1 MLSAGWIGADYI
13 FYTKKKRFLNNFL
26 YLCSKLN
33 IQTYEEEIISYII
46 GILGCIIIDAAFV
59 AIAIHH
65 EAPVS
70 DYILMGIFLPII
82 DVAFLVIGSL
92 GFEKSGNKC
101 LVIKLPG
108 TVDDDS
114 LPKLK

>member
-1 MLSAGWIGADYI
+1 M
-13 FYTKKKRFLNNFL
+13 KKKIKGLFYGVIF
-26 YLCSKLN
+26 
-33 IQTYEEEIISYII
+33 
-46 GILGCIIIDAAFV
+46 CIIIDAAFV
-59 AIAIHH
+59 AIAIYH

-82 DVAFLVIGSL
+82 DFLFLVLVGVC
-92 GFEKSGNKC
+92 FEKPGNKC

>member
-1 MLSAGWIGADYI
+1 M
-13 FYTKKKRFLNNFL
+13 KKKIKV
-26 YLCSKLN
+26 YS
-33 IQTYEEEIISYII
+33 I
-46 GILGCIIIDAAFV
+46 GVLICIIIDAGFV

-70 DYILMGIFLPII
+70 DYVLMGIFLPIVNI
-82 DVAFLVIGSL
+82 AFLAFGSL
-92 GFEKSGNKC
+92 GFEKSGNEC

-114 LPKLK
+114 LPKLNRNRKT

>member
-1 MLSAGWIGADYI
+1 M
-13 FYTKKKRFLNNFL
+13 KKK
-26 YLCSKLN
+26 
-33 IQTYEEEIISYII
+33 IIAYTI
-46 GILGCIIIDAAFV
+46 GILVCIIIDAAFV

-65 EAPVS
+65 EAPIS
-70 DYILMGIFLPII
+70 DYILMGIFLPIV
-82 DVAFLVIGSL
+82 DVAFLLAFGSL
-92 GFEKSGNKC
+92 CLKKSGNEC

>member
-1 MLSAGWIGADYI
+1 M
-13 FYTKKKRFLNNFL
+13 KKK
-26 YLCSKLN
+26 
-33 IQTYEEEIISYII
+33 IISYII
-46 GILGCIIIDAAFV
+46 GILGCIIIDAAFI
-59 AIAIHH
+59 ALAIHH

-70 DYILMGIFLPII
+70 DYILMSIFLPIVDI
-82 DVAFLVIGSL
+82 AFLVFGSL
-92 GFEKSGNKC
+92 CLKKSGNKC

>member
-1 MLSAGWIGADYI
+1 M
-13 FYTKKKRFLNNFL
+13 KKK
-26 YLCSKLN
+26 
-33 IQTYEEEIISYII
+33 IISYII
-46 GILGCIIIDAAFV
+46 GLLFCIIIDAAFV
-59 AIAIHH
+59 ATAIYH

-70 DYILMGIFLPII
+70 DYILMGIYLPIV
-82 DVAFLVIGSL
+82 DFLFLVL
-92 GFEKSGNKC
+92 VDVCFEKPCNKC